1 MATERYS
8 FSLTTFSPSGKL
20 VQIEYALAAV
30 SAGAAS
36 VGIKASNGVVVATE
50 NKRKSLL
57 YETTVEKVQKITP
70 NIGMVYSGM
79 GPDYRLLVRKAR
91 KEAAQYQLKFEEE
104 IPTALLVQEV
114 ASVMQEYTQSG
125 GVRPFGVSLLV
136 CGWDKTGPKLY
147 QCDPSGAYFA
157 WKATALGKNYVNSKQ
172 FLEKRYKEDLEL
184 EDAIHT
190 AILALKEGFEG
201 QMTEENIEVGV
212 CRKNRQD
219 EIIFE
224 KLDQQQVA
232 DYLANIPN

>member
-147 QCDPSGAYFA
+147 QCDPSGAFFA

-201 QMTEENIEVGV
+201 QMTADNIEVGV
-212 CRKNRQD
+212 CRKNRRD

>member
-70 NIGMVYSGM
+70 SIGMVYSGM

-136 CGWDKTGPKLY
+136 CGWDETGPKLY
-147 QCDPSGAYFA
+147 QCDPSGAFFA

-201 QMTEENIEVGV
+201 QMTADNIEVGV
-212 CRKNRQD
+212 CRKNRQN